1 MKFGFKI
8 VALALVIIIIKNY
21 YLINLHALILYK
33 RMLLNNK
40 RKLVEK
46 EEDIIYIHS
55 LQNRFRSQLKH
66 KLIRHYY
73 LIFSEISFILVVAVV
88 VGMTHLAYNSK

>member
-1 MKFGFKI
+1 MKWSFGLKI

-46 EEDIIYIHS
+46 EEDIIYTHS
-55 LQNRFRSQLKH
+55 LQIAS
-66 KLIRHYY
+66 
-73 LIFSEISFILVVAVV
+73 AV
-88 VGMTHLAYNSK
+88 S